1 MSENK
6 WLSGKIKLVNSER
19 KTGIIKQYDG
29 KDVVFNFVDVDDDD
43 DEDIAA
49 KVRKLEGKKVLYNL
63 EQTNIGPQA
72 KKIMIMDS
80 D

>member
-29 KDVVFNFVDVDDDD
+29 QDVVFNFVDVDDDV
-43 DEDIAA
+43 ENITAQ
-49 KVRKLEGKKVLYNL
+49 VRKLEGKKVLYNL
-63 EQTNIGPQA
+63 EQTNIGQQA
-72 KKIMIMDS
+72 KKIMIMDK

>member
-6 WLSGKIKLVNSER
+6 WLSGKIKQVNPER

-29 KDVVFNFVDVDDDD
+29 KDVVFNFVDVDDH
-43 DEDIAA
+43 EDATA
-49 KVRKLEGKKVLYNL
+49 QVRKLEGKKVLYNL
-63 EQTNIGPQA
+63 EETNIGQQA
-72 KKIMIMDS
+72 KKIMIMDN